1 MPPTPDS
8 NSASAGASGVDAQEK
23 RPPLYKRTGVII
35 ASMILIP
42 VILGIAALFIAHAWT
57 RESTDDAFVDANIVF
72 IAPRVAGNVIALH
85 VNDNQ
90 LVSQGDPLFEIDP
103 SEYQE
108 AVNQDKQTVIAD
120 EAKAES
126 QQASYEQSVAHVQ
139 TVKAISESTKAS
151 TQQARANA
159 EQLSDD
165 LARNKALAA
174 TGVISAQE
182 YDDSSKSTLGAIAN
196 LNSKAAQQDSATAYE
211 AEAGKQVQS
220 AKAQWDSARAAI
232 GEAKAAL
239 AQAQLQLS
247 YTKVFAPVTGR
258 VTQRSLNNGNYVQ
271 AGQQVM
277 ALVPTSVWITA
288 NFKETQLGHMRPGQ
302 STEIR
307 VDAYPGDILHGHVNS
322 LQAGSGARFS
332 LLPPENATG
341 NFVKIVQRVPV
352 KIVLDKPVDGSHV
365 LGPGMS
371 VEPTVIIDQSS
382 RPTIVALIL
391 AAIASACA
399 IVCGVMFLKRASSS

>member
-1 MPPTPDS
+1 MLTRPDS
-8 NSASAGASGVDAQEK
+8 HSGSAETGLGVLEK
-23 RPPLYKRTGVII
+23 QTPLYKRPKVII
-35 ASMILIP
+35 ASMILVP
-42 VILGIAALFIAHAWT
+42 VILGTAALFIAHAWT
-57 RESTDDAFVDANIVF
+57 RESTDDAFVDGNIVF
-72 IAPRVAGNVIALH
+72 MAPRVAGNVIALH

-108 AVNQDKQTVIAD
+108 AVNQDEQTVIAD

-139 TVKAISESTKAS
+139 TVKAISESTKAG

-196 LNSKAAQQDSATAYE
+196 LNSKAAQQDSAAAYE
-211 AEAGKQVQS
+211 AEAAKQVQS

-232 GEAKAAL
+232 REAKAAL

-258 VTQRSLNNGNYVQ
+258 VTQRSLNSGDYVQ

-288 NFKETQLGHMRPGQ
+288 NFKETQLRHMRPGQ
-302 STEIR
+302 PAEIR
-307 VDAYPGDILHGHVNS
+307 VDAYPSHILHGHVNS
-322 LQAGSGARFS
+322 IQAGSGARFS

-352 KIVLDKPVDGSHV
+352 KIVLDEPINGSHV

-399 IVCGVMFLKRASSS
+399 IVCGVMFLKRASSL

>member
-1 MPPTPDS
+1 M
-8 NSASAGASGVDAQEK
+8 
-23 RPPLYKRTGVII
+23 II

-90 LVSQGDPLFEIDP
+90 LVSHGDLLFEIDP

-108 AVNQDKQTVIAD
+108 AVNQDEQTVIAD

-165 LARNKALAA
+165 LARNKALVA

-232 GEAKAAL
+232 GEATAAL

-288 NFKETQLGHMRPGQ
+288 NFKETQLRHMRPGQ
-302 STEIR
+302 PTEVR
-307 VDAYPGDILHGHVNS
+307 VDAYPGEILQGHVNS
-322 LQAGSGARFS
+322 IQTGSGARFS

-352 KIVLDKPVDGSHV
+352 KIVLDEPVDGSHV

-382 RPTIVALIL
+382 RPIIVALIL

>member
-1 MPPTPDS
+1 MPALTDS
-8 NSASAGASGVDAQEK
+8 DATVVSADET
-23 RPPLYKRTGVII
+23 RPPPYKRRLVII
-35 ASMILIP
+35 TSMILIP
-42 VILGIAALFIAHAWT
+42 VILGLAALFIGHAWT

-72 IAPRVAGNVIALH
+72 IAPRVSGNVIALH

-90 LVSQGDPLFEIDP
+90 LVNQGDPLFEIDP

-108 AVNQDKQTVIAD
+108 AVNQDEQTVTVD
-120 EAKAES
+120 KAKAES
-126 QQASYEQSVAHVQ
+126 LQASFEQSVAHVQ

-151 TQQARANA
+151 TEQARANA

-165 LARNKALAA
+165 LARNKALAT

-196 LNSKAAQQDSATAYE
+196 LNSKAAQQDSAAAYE
-211 AEAGKQVQS
+211 AEAAKQVQS
-220 AKAQWDSARAAI
+220 AKAQWDSAKATI
-232 GEAKAAL
+232 GEAQAAL
-239 AQAQLQLS
+239 TQAQLQLS
-247 YTKVFAPVTGR
+247 YTKVFAPVTAR
-258 VTQRSLNNGNYVQ
+258 VTERSLNNGNYVQ
-271 AGQQVM
+271 TGQQVM

-288 NFKETQLGHMRPGQ
+288 NFKETQLRHMRPGQ
-302 STEIR
+302 PAEIR
-307 VDAYPGDILHGHVNS
+307 VDAYPSHVLRGHVNS
-322 LQAGSGARFS
+322 IQAGSGARFS

-352 KIVLDKPVDGSHV
+352 KIVLDQPVDGSHV

-382 RPTIVALIL
+382 RPTIVALIF
-391 AAIASACA
+391 AAIGSGCA
-399 IVCGVMFLKRASSS
+399 IVCGVMFLKRAPSS

>member
-1 MPPTPDS
+1 
-8 NSASAGASGVDAQEK
+8 
-23 RPPLYKRTGVII
+23 VII

-42 VILGIAALFIAHAWT
+42 VILGTAALFIAQAWT

-72 IAPRVAGNVIALH
+72 IAPRVAGNVTALH

-108 AVNQDKQTVIAD
+108 AVNQDEQTVIAD

-165 LARNKALAA
+165 LARNKALVA

-220 AKAQWDSARAAI
+220 AKAQWDSAKAAI
-232 GEAKAAL
+232 GEGQAAL

-247 YTKVFAPVTGR
+247 YTRVFAPVTGR

-288 NFKETQLGHMRPGQ
+288 NFKETQLRQMRTGQ
-302 STEIR
+302 SAEIR
-307 VDAYPGDILHGHVNS
+307 MDAYPGHILHGHVNS
-322 LQAGSGARFS
+322 IQAGSGARFS

-352 KIVLDKPVDGSHV
+352 KIVLDEPVDGSHV

-399 IVCGVMFLKRASSS
+399 IVCGVMILKRAPSS